1 MVVQLRRLLTLV
13 ALGGSAS
20 GFLVAPARP
29 RARPLRAAEADDD
42 DAAAPLSDD
51 DAAAARASLER
62 LMLAGAADGAER
74 PVERSEPV
82 AMSGTAKRRRAE
94 ERAHIEALGRARDP
108 EAFGAAVTSLWS
120 LWFSERGAK
129 NKEALEEIDLMIG
142 SGEACWEDAS
152 QAAAELVEI
161 HPDWPEPLNRLATLK
176 YLTGDFAES
185 VELCERVL
193 ALKPHHFGA
202 LSGICMCHAKLGD
215 DAAVAYWRARALP
228 TDDGER
234 ARWAARALKAFDRQ
248 ASNYGAS

>member
-1 MVVQLRRLLTLV
+1 
-13 ALGGSAS
+13 
-20 GFLVAPARP
+20 
-29 RARPLRAAEADDD
+29 
-42 DAAAPLSDD
+42 
-51 DAAAARASLER
+51 
-62 LMLAGAADGAER
+62 MLAGAADGAER

-94 ERAHIEALGRARDP
+94 ERAHIEALGRRPGVRRRGD
-108 EAFGAAVTSLWS
+108 ELWS

-152 QAAAELVEI
+152 QAAAELVEV

-202 LSGICMCHAKLGD
+202 LSGICMC
-215 DAAVAYWRARALP
+215 R
-228 TDDGER
+228 E
-234 ARWAARALKAFDRQ
+234 
-248 ASNYGAS
+248 ASNYGA

>member
-1 MVVQLRRLLTLV
+1 MALRRLLTLV
-13 ALGGSAS
+13 ALGGSVS

-29 RARPLRAAEADDD
+29 RARPLRAAEADNDES
-42 DAAAPLSDD
+42 AAPLSDD

-94 ERAHIEALGRARDP
+94 ERSHIEALGRARDP

-152 QAAAELVEI
+152 QAAAELVES
-161 HPDWPEPLNRLATLK
+161 HPDWPEPLNRPVCKSNLQP
-176 YLTGDFAES
+176 DFNVRVLECFDASSSAGLRELDASSRSVQKSAES
-185 VELCERVL
+185 T
-193 ALKPHHFGA
+193 
-202 LSGICMCHAKLGD
+202 SI
-215 DAAVAYWRARALP
+215 
-228 TDDGER
+228 
-234 ARWAARALKAFDRQ
+234 
-248 ASNYGAS
+248 

>member
-1 MVVQLRRLLTLV
+1 MALQLLLTLV
-13 ALGGSAS
+13 ALGGSVS

-29 RARPLRAAEADDD
+29 RARPLRAAEADNDES
-42 DAAAPLSDD
+42 AAPLSDD

-152 QAAAELVEI
+152 QAAAELVES
-161 HPDWPEPLNRLATLK
+161 HPDWPEPLNRPVCKSNLQP
-176 YLTGDFAES
+176 DFNVRVLECFDASSSAGLRELDASNRSVQKSAES
-185 VELCERVL
+185 T
-193 ALKPHHFGA
+193 
-202 LSGICMCHAKLGD
+202 SI
-215 DAAVAYWRARALP
+215 
-228 TDDGER
+228 
-234 ARWAARALKAFDRQ
+234 
-248 ASNYGAS
+248 

>member
-1 MVVQLRRLLTLV
+1 MALRRLLTLV

-29 RARPLRAAEADDD
+29 RARPLRAAEADND

-152 QAAAELVEI
+152 QAAAELVEV

-185 VELCERVL
+185 RHLHVPRELGTT
-193 ALKPHHFGA
+193 PPSPTG
-202 LSGICMCHAKLGD
+202 
-215 DAAVAYWRARALP
+215 ALP
-228 TDDGER
+228 TDDDER

-248 ASNYGAS
+248 ASNYGA